1 VDKVT
6 QAVKNFYQAY
16 PYPSGI
22 PQSGRAGSLKILEAG
37 CGCGLGLIA
46 AARRQRDIHFT
57 GVDINPVAI
66 VQAKERAA
74 GEGLGNIQFYP
85 ADLMNPDIEAPP
97 AGFDLIYC
105 FGVLQHLSNP
115 VTGLQNLKR
124 LLAPQ
129 GVMACMLYGRYG
141 REPLQHLVEAINLA
155 VDPSLC
161 VEERMQP
168 ARLLAEVAD
177 TILFKGTAWEGT
189 AQVDEVEFADRC
201 LHVHERSYDIDRLWD
216 LLEQSELRFAAWL
229 EPDDWSLGLFK
240 EEPVRSLV
248 KTLSAKDQYK
258 LVERLFPRPRLELLI
273 TRLDA

>member
-22 PQSGRAGSLKILEAG
+22 PQSGPASDPRVLLERVRGPRAGAGSLKILEAG

-177 TILFKGTAWEGT
+177 TILFKATAWEGT
-189 AQVDEVEFADRC
+189 AQVDEVEFADRWPGWNLMTGLLGC
-201 LHVHERSYDIDRLWD
+201 SRRNRSGHW
-216 LLEQSELRFAAWL
+216 
-229 EPDDWSLGLFK
+229 
-240 EEPVRSLV
+240 
-248 KTLSAKDQYK
+248 
-258 LVERLFPRPRLELLI
+258 
-273 TRLDA
+273 